1 MTALDIHRQLFAPAL
16 LPTKRGTWPG
26 PPPHPALLPAKRV
39 TWPAPALWQRV
50 PRSRVNAKPSQT
62 ITHRYTMID
71 MIDAA
76 GLRVMRA
83 IADEGSF
90 TGAAVSLGYSQPV
103 SYTHLRAHETR
114 HDLVCR

>member
-1 MTALDIHRQLFAPAL
+1 MTALDIHRQLFAPALLPAKRGTWPGPPPPPAL

-76 GLRVMRA
+76 GLRVIRA

-90 TGAAVSLGYSQPV
+90 TGAAVSLGY
-103 SYTHLRAHETR
+103 
-114 HDLVCR
+114 